1 MTEPLIAEDL
11 LLLLLDDEKG
21 TTSSWVSVQT
31 VLGGAVLAELALR
44 GLVTVE
50 EEPSAWRSAKVHPTG
65 GAADDPVLDGALATV
80 AEKPRA
86 ASDLVDRLG
95 KGLQD
100 TLAERLAERGVLE
113 REDSK
118 VLGIFSRTRWPA
130 ADTERETEVRRT
142 LAAVLLEGQ
151 EPDERTRALV
161 ALLRAVDRA
170 HREIERGE
178 VPAKD
183 VKRRA
188 HELAE
193 GDWASKAVK
202 GAVEASMAAV
212 VAAMAATTAA
222 TSAST

>member
-1 MTEPLIAEDL
+1 MAEPLIAEDL

-31 VLGGAVLAELALR
+31 VLGGAVLAELGLR

-50 EEPSAWRSAKVHPTG
+50 EEPSAWRSAKVRATG
-65 GAADDPVLDGALATV
+65 AAADDRVLDGALATV

-86 ASDLVDRLG
+86 ASDLVDRIG

-100 TLAERLAERGVLE
+100 TLAERLVERGVLE

-130 ADTERETEVRRT
+130 ADIVRETEVRRT

-170 HREIERGE
+170 HQEVERGG
-178 VPAKD
+178 VPAED

-188 HELAE
+188 KELAD

-202 GAVEASMAAV
+202 DAVEASMAAV
-212 VAAMAATTAA
+212 VAATAATTAA

>member
-1 MTEPLIAEDL
+1 MTGPLIAEDL

-21 TTSSWVSVQT
+21 TPSSWVGVQT

-50 EEPSAWRSAKVHPTG
+50 EEPSAWRSATVHATG
-65 GAADDPVLDGALATV
+65 DAADDPVLDDALATV

-95 KGLQD
+95 RDLQD

-113 REDSK
+113 RKDSK

-130 ADTERETEVRRT
+130 ADTTRETDVRRT

-161 ALLRAVDRA
+161 ALLRAVDRV
-170 HREIERGE
+170 HHEVERGG

-188 HELAE
+188 KDLSD

-202 GAVEASMAAV
+202 DAVEASMAAV
-212 VAAMAATTAA
+212 VAAMTAV